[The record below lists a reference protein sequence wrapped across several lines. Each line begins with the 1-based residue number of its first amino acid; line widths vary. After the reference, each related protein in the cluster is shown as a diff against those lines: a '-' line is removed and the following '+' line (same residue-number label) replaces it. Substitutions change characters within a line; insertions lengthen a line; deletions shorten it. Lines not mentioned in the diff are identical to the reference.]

1 MSDLSALFSRHS
13 GGLESGSKKTK
24 SNRTTQKLLFYAAH
38 LLSTPSQVLQF
49 VASQM
54 VIKARS
60 LQEEER

>member
-13 GGLESGSKKTK
+13 RGLGSGSKNTE
-24 SNRTTQKLLFYAAH
+24 SNRIIQKLLFYAAH

-54 VIKARS
+54 VIKAKS